1 MADIKWVKLKTGM
14 FNDDRIKVIQAMPE
28 GDALIVVWIRML
40 ILAGISNAD
49 GYLMISGNL
58 PYTEDMLAIIFGK
71 PLSVIRLALK
81 TFEAFGMI
89 ESCGEGIYI
98 TDFADEQG
106 GKMQDIQEYNRKK
119 KAESRERARQR
130 LLGMTGQG
138 QGRMPKA
145 CQEKVNDV
153 SMTGQENVNDMS
165 LTGQESVN
173 DMSMTS
179 QRNMSMTC
187 QGQVNDMSLICQGKM
202 SRCQDTDI
210 DKDKEK
216 DISIIN
222 NTPQNPPD
230 FGAQSRAA
238 PLDYERIALLYN
250 TTCKDLPKV
259 RGISDE
265 RRRKIRTL
273 LNSLDKAKVLKGIE
287 PYERLEYIFRL
298 ADESD
303 FLSGR
308 VQANSWCGFDWLV
321 NAKNALKVIEG
332 NYKNNGGAVSHG
344 NNTGGSGEVSAE
356 YSCESEN
363 DALAAFRAGL
373 GRDGGGGGT

>member
-1 MADIKWVKLKTGM
+1 
-14 FNDDRIKVIQAMPE
+14 
-28 GDALIVVWIRML
+28 
-40 ILAGISNAD
+40 
-49 GYLMISGNL
+49 
-58 PYTEDMLAIIFGK
+58 
-71 PLSVIRLALK
+71 
-81 TFEAFGMI
+81 
-89 ESCGEGIYI
+89 
-98 TDFADEQG
+98 
-106 GKMQDIQEYNRKK
+106 
-119 KAESRERARQR
+119 
-130 LLGMTGQG
+130 
-138 QGRMPKA
+138 
-145 CQEKVNDV
+145 
-153 SMTGQENVNDMS
+153 MTGQENVI
-165 LTGQESVN
+165 

-179 QRNMSMTC
+179 QGNMSMTC
-187 QGQVNDMSLICQGKM
+187 QGQVSDKSMTCQGKM

-210 DKDKEK
+210 DKDKEKEK

-273 LNSLDKAKVLKGIE
+273 LNSLDKAKVLKGIG

-308 VQANSWCGFDWLV
+308 VQANLWCGFDWLI

-332 NYKNNGGAVSHG
+332 NYKNIGGAVSHG
-344 NNTGGSGEVSAE
+344 NNTGGAGKVSAE
-356 YSCESEN
+356 YSSESEN
-363 DALAAFRAGL
+363 DALEAFRAGL
-373 GRDGGGGGT
+373 GKDGGGDGT